1 MSPTTSAH
9 AESSRIEIAPTQT
22 PFKSLAIRVQSIEPS
37 PTGRS
42 HRRVASPISMITI
55 HPFITMVPAWLR
67 HAVLF
72 AVGLIAQASLLSAAQ
87 VEDGIIAIVNSDLIM
102 LSEMKRELA
111 PERERI
117 QKEYRGDVLARRLKT
132 AEYMALTSMIERKLQ
147 LQEAKVRG
155 IAVTDQEV
163 RQAVQQV
170 KQQGRTID
178 ETNPADMKNV
188 REQLTL
194 LRIVDRE
201 VRSGVMVAD
210 SDMKRYFQ
218 EHRDRFALS
227 EEYTL
232 SEIFIQ
238 PRSPD
243 DTADARGKVREV
255 MAQLKQGESFEDLA
269 LRFSDGPS
277 ASHGGRLG
285 LVRQG
290 ELLPEIERT
299 IASLVPGGISDLIE
313 TSEGFH
319 IVRLEDKK
327 PKQFRPYEQVRTEI
341 QGLVFQQKSED
352 VFQSWLAD
360 LKNKAYIEIKF
371 ESALSGLPTTAPA
384 PRPLP
389 TSKE

>member
-1 MSPTTSAH
+1 MSPTTSVN
-9 AESSRIEIAPTQT
+9 AESLRAEIVLTQT
-22 PFKSLAIRVQSIEPS
+22 PQVLCNSCTIRRTLADR
-37 PTGRS
+37 PTPRS
-42 HRRVASPISMITI
+42 MASPLSMITI
-55 HPFITMVPAWLR
+55 RPLITMAPAWFR
-67 HAVLF
+67 HTVFCAL
-72 AVGLIAQASLLSAAQ
+72 GLIAQASLLSAAQ

-102 LSEMKRELA
+102 LSEITRELT

-155 IAVTDQEV
+155 ITVTDQD
-163 RQAVQQV
+163 VQQAIRQM
-170 KQQGRTID
+170 KQQGRTVD
-178 ETNPADMKNV
+178 ETNPADMKSA
-188 REQLTL
+188 REQLML

-201 VRSGVMVAD
+201 VRSAVMVAD

-232 SEIFIQ
+232 SQILIK
-238 PRSPD
+238 PHSPD
-243 DTADARGKVREV
+243 DTADAREKVREV
-255 MAQLKQGESFEDLA
+255 MTRLKQGESFEDLA
-269 LRFSDGPS
+269 LRFSDGPN
-277 ASHGGRLG
+277 ASHGGNLG

-299 IASLVPGGISDLIE
+299 IATLVPGGISDVIE

-319 IVRLEDKK
+319 IMRLEDKK
-327 PKQFRPYEQVRTEI
+327 PKQFRSFEQVRNEI

-352 VFQSWLAD
+352 VFQTWLAG

-371 ESALSGLPTTAPA
+371 ESALSRPPTTAPV

>member
-1 MSPTTSAH
+1 
-9 AESSRIEIAPTQT
+9 
-22 PFKSLAIRVQSIEPS
+22 
-37 PTGRS
+37 
-42 HRRVASPISMITI
+42 MITI
-55 HPFITMVPAWLR
+55 RPFITMAPHWLR
-67 HAVLF
+67 HMVFF
-72 AVGLIAQASLLSAAQ
+72 ALGLIAQASLLSAAQ

-155 IAVTDQEV
+155 VAVTDQEV
-163 RQAVQQV
+163 RQAVQQM
-170 KQQGRTID
+170 KQQGGTID
-178 ETNPADMKNV
+178 ESNPADMKKV

-232 SEIFIQ
+232 SEILIQ

-243 DTADARGKVREV
+243 DSADAREKVREV
-255 MAQLKQGESFEDLA
+255 MARLKQGESFEDLA

-277 ASHGGRLG
+277 ASHGGHLG

-290 ELLPEIERT
+290 ELLPAIERT
-299 IASLVPGGISDLIE
+299 IANLVPGGISDIIE
-313 TSEGFH
+313 TAEGFH

-352 VFQSWLAD
+352 VFQSWLTD

-371 ESALSGLPTTAPA
+371 ESALSGSPTTAPA
-384 PRPLP
+384 PRPSP
-389 TSKE
+389 TRKE

>member
-1 MSPTTSAH
+1 
-9 AESSRIEIAPTQT
+9 
-22 PFKSLAIRVQSIEPS
+22 
-37 PTGRS
+37 
-42 HRRVASPISMITI
+42 MITI
-55 HPFITMVPAWLR
+55 RPFNTMAPGWLR
-67 HAVLF
+67 HTVFF
-72 AVGLIAQASLLSAAQ
+72 AFGLIAQTSLLSAAQ

-117 QKEYRGDVLARRLKT
+117 QKEYRGDLLARRLKT

-155 IAVTDQEV
+155 VAVTDQEV
-163 RQAVQQV
+163 RQAVRQM
-170 KQQGRTID
+170 KQQGETID
-178 ETNPADMKNV
+178 ETNPANMKNV

-194 LRIVDRE
+194 LRVVDRE

-210 SDMKRYFQ
+210 SDTKRYFQ

-232 SEIFIQ
+232 SQILIR

-243 DTADARGKVREV
+243 DTADARKNVREV
-255 MAQLKQGESFEDLA
+255 MARLKQGESFEDVA
-269 LRFSDGPS
+269 LRFSDSPN

-290 ELLPEIERT
+290 ELLPGIERA
-299 IASLVPGGISDLIE
+299 IANLVPGGISDMIE
-313 TSEGFH
+313 TPEGFH
-319 IVRLEDKK
+319 IVRLEDRK
-327 PKQFRPYEQVRTEI
+327 PKQFRPYEEVRIEI

-352 VFQSWLAD
+352 VFQAWLAE

-371 ESALSGLPTTAPA
+371 ESALSGPPTTAPA
-384 PRPLP
+384 PRPSP
-389 TSKE
+389 RSKE

>member
-1 MSPTTSAH
+1 
-9 AESSRIEIAPTQT
+9 
-22 PFKSLAIRVQSIEPS
+22 
-37 PTGRS
+37 
-42 HRRVASPISMITI
+42 MITI
-55 HPFITMVPAWLR
+55 RPFITMAPGWLR
-67 HAVLF
+67 HTVFFALGLF
-72 AVGLIAQASLLSAAQ
+72 AQASLLSAAQ
-87 VEDGIIAIVNSDLIM
+87 VEDGIVAIVNSDLIM
-102 LSEMKRELA
+102 LSELKRELA

-147 LQEAKVRG
+147 LQEAKVHD

-163 RQAVQQV
+163 RQAVQQM

-178 ETNPADMKNV
+178 ETNPGDIKNV

-194 LRIVDRE
+194 LRVVDRE
-201 VRSGVMVAD
+201 VRSKVMVAD

-232 SEIFIQ
+232 SQILIR

-243 DTADARGKVREV
+243 DAADAREKVREV
-255 MAQLKQGESFEDLA
+255 MARLKQGESFEDLA
-269 LRFSDGPS
+269 LRFSDSPN
-277 ASHGGRLG
+277 ASQGGHLG

-290 ELLPEIERT
+290 ELLPGIERT
-299 IASLVPGGISDLIE
+299 IANLVPGGISDMTE
-313 TSEGFH
+313 TPEGFH

-327 PKQFRPYEQVRTEI
+327 PKQFRTYEEVRTEI
-341 QGLVFQQKSED
+341 QELVFQQKSED
-352 VFQSWLAD
+352 VFQAWLAD

-371 ESALSGLPTTAPA
+371 ESALSGSPTTAPA
-384 PRPLP
+384 PRPSP